1 MGALGKKLAWALG
14 GLAALALLVVF
25 RQVVGRLLLLLLLSA
40 TLAYLLTPLASRLPF
55 SKGLSAGLSFLLAA
69 LVLAALVYLGV
80 PALIRQ
86 LVGLKDSLPA
96 VLQSGAN
103 LLQRLKTALSG
114 LGVTEQSMQGLE
126 TQVAQLL
133 GQGAQW
139 AAGLLVSAGNAVASS
154 WYLLLSPVLA
164 FYMVRDKDAL
174 FDTVQRL
181 LPRRWRKRASA
192 LGLRIRREI
201 GDYVRSQLTVS
212 LITGSLTALGL
223 LLIGLPSWLVMGLL
237 MVLFNLI
244 PYFGPLLGMVPILVF
259 SIPSGPT
266 AALLG
271 ALVALA
277 AQQVES
283 LVVAPRI
290 IGQAA
295 QLHPGLVML
304 SLTVGGWVF
313 GFAGLFFS
321 IPAVLS
327 IRALLETL
335 RDARMQA

>member
-1 MGALGKKLAWALG
+1 
-14 GLAALALLVVF
+14 
-25 RQVVGRLLLLLLLSA
+25 
-40 TLAYLLTPLASRLPF
+40 
-55 SKGLSAGLSFLLAA
+55 
-69 LVLAALVYLGV
+69 
-80 PALIRQ
+80 
-86 LVGLKDSLPA
+86 
-96 VLQSGAN
+96 
-103 LLQRLKTALSG
+103 
-114 LGVTEQSMQGLE
+114 
-126 TQVAQLL
+126 
-133 GQGAQW
+133 
-139 AAGLLVSAGNAVASS
+139 
-154 WYLLLSPVLA
+154 
-164 FYMVRDKDAL
+164 MVRDKDAL

-201 GDYVRSQLTVS
+201 GDYVRGQLTVS

-335 RDARMQA
+335 RDARHAGLKQNRLNCWPPYCIIVACEEREAVP